1 MSSWLARVWA
11 DHAMPLAVECVCAG
25 RSIDR
30 QRAKVVPLAAG
41 RVLEVGV
48 GTGLN
53 LPHYDPDRVEE
64 IVAVDPSEALLAR
77 ARERA
82 RSVRTPVRVLRGSAE
97 HVDAPDAGFD
107 TVVVTYT
114 LCTVPDAARAL
125 AEIDRVLAPG
135 GRLVISEH
143 GLAPDRAPR
152 AWQRRLDPVWSRLG
166 GGCHLDRPMRA
177 LLERAGFGVVA
188 LEERYL
194 PGPRWLNYH
203 YFGVLSREA
212 A

>member
-1 MSSWLARVWA
+1 
-11 DHAMPLAVECVCAG
+11 MPRAVELVCAQ

-30 QRAKVVPLAAG
+30 QRAKVVPAARG

-53 LPHYDPDRVEE
+53 LPHYDPSRVEE
-64 IVAVDPSEALLAR
+64 IVAIDPSRALLAI

-82 RSVRTPVRVLRGSAE
+82 DARAVRARIEEGSA
-97 HVDAPDAGFD
+97 DAIAAPDASFD
-107 TVVVTYT
+107 TVVITYA
-114 LCTVPDAARAL
+114 LCTVPDPLRAL
-125 AEIDRVLAPG
+125 AEIARVLAPD
-135 GRLVISEH
+135 GRLVVSEH
-143 GLAPDRAPR
+143 GLAPDPAPR

-177 LLERAGFGVVA
+177 LIERGGFDARA
-188 LEERYL
+188 LEATYL

-203 YFGVLSREA
+203 YWGVLPRGVA
-212 A
+212 

>member
-1 MSSWLARVWA
+1 MAGWLARTWA
-11 DHAMPLAVECVCAG
+11 DHAMPLAVEYVCAQ

-30 QRAKVVPLAAG
+30 QRAKLVPLAAG

-53 LPHYDPDRVEE
+53 LPFYDPDRVEE
-64 IVAVDPSEALLAR
+64 IVAVDPSEALLVR

-82 RSVRTPVRVLRGSAE
+82 RSVRPPVRIVRGSADSI
-97 HVDAPDAGFD
+97 DAPDASFD
-107 TVVVTYT
+107 AVVVTYT
-114 LCTVPDAARAL
+114 LCTVPDPARAL
-125 AEIDRVLAPG
+125 AEIARVLAPA
-135 GRLVISEH
+135 GRLLISEH

-177 LLERAGFGVVA
+177 LARDAGFDVGA

-203 YFGVLSREA
+203 YFGALSREA